1 MTDGLDR
8 VTGWPTLT
16 FELRQNALPALKMKS
31 CIPDMHFALYMQI
44 DICTTKLHYPHWN
57 QPYMVKIVYTIQLD
71 RIKSDV
77 PNCTTCEGKNSYSL
91 EHVPCKYAL
100 LML

>member
-1 MTDGLDR
+1 
-8 VTGWPTLT
+8 
-16 FELRQNALPALKMKS
+16 
-31 CIPDMHFALYMQI
+31 MHFALYMQI